1 MPISFMSRSW
11 IRVEVVV
18 IMRGNNDALVED
30 EAGKFATCFGH
41 VLPWLNVLIQVNR
54 YSNPNNIRSFINCL
68 IRSQSE
74 DECESP
80 PQERKLVV

>member
-30 EAGKFATCFGH
+30 EGRKFCYLF
-41 VLPWLNVLIQVNR
+41 
-54 YSNPNNIRSFINCL
+54 RSRIAL
-68 IRSQSE
+68 A
-74 DECESP
+74 
-80 PQERKLVV
+80 